1 MTLCVNMAEVA
12 IINSGRSRMGKAM
25 HLIRCLS
32 FFLARW
38 DVALVCKHIPGT
50 NNGAAD
56 ALSRNSLPLF
66 QQLVPES
73 AEDATSIPEG
83 LLQCLVHDAP
93 DWTKVDWVTLFNS
106 SIWWVW
112 LSLHTNSMLA
122 G

>member
-38 DVALVCKHIPGT
+38 DVALVCKHILGT
-50 NNGAAD
+50 DYGAAD
-56 ALSRNSLPLF
+56 ALSRNFLPL
-66 QQLVPES
+66 LVPES

-83 LLQCLVHDAP
+83 ILQCLVHDAP